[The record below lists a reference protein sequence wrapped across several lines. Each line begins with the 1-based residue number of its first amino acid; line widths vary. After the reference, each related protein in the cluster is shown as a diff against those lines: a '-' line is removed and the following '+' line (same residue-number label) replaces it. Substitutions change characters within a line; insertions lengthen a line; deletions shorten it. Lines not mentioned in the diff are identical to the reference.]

1 MLTHPV
7 ADVQK
12 ALLARQVEHEQE
24 SHRVSEEGRRQASE
38 PVMLIII
45 IIIFITFIKLTNMNV
60 TEAQKIFFSPQHYII
75 AY

>member
-45 IIIFITFIKLTNMNV
+45 ITFITFIKLTNMNV
-60 TEAQKIFFSPQHYII
+60 TKAQKLFFSPQH
-75 AY
+75 

>member
-60 TEAQKIFFSPQHYII
+60 TEAQKLFFSPQH
-75 AY
+75 

>member
-60 TEAQKIFFSPQHYII
+60 TEAQKLFFSPQHYII

>member
-45 IIIFITFIKLTNMNV
+45 ITFITFIKLTNMNV
-60 TEAQKIFFSPQHYII
+60 TEAQKLFFSPQH
-75 AY
+75 

>member
-45 IIIFITFIKLTNMNV
+45 ITFITFIKLTNMNV
-60 TEAQKIFFSPQHYII
+60 TEAQKLFFSPQHYII

>member
-38 PVMLIII
+38 PVMLMII

-60 TEAQKIFFSPQHYII
+60 TKAQKLFFSPQH
-75 AY
+75 